1 MPDPDRRTQ
10 PTARLWRRVG
20 WVSVIGVLV
29 GCALV
34 VVALAMSLVVNGSSM
49 EPTLTNGDR
58 VLVDP
63 RAGLDDVERFD
74 VVQARVGEGGVSV
87 VKRVI
92 GLPGDEVA
100 IRPAAQGRALTV
112 WVRTGAQG
120 DWQQVDNAAWQPQAL
135 TRPCCAADGTVGDRT
150 RVATVPTGSLF
161 VLGDNLGHSDDS
173 REFGWV
179 PADRLGGVFVLRLLP
194 LGDAGWLPREV
205 RLVPAHEAPDEQ
217 GSAS

>member
-1 MPDPDRRTQ
+1 MPASETRTQ
-10 PTARLWRRVG
+10 PAARLGRRLG

-34 VVALAMSLVVNGSSM
+34 VVALALSLVINGSSM

-63 RAGLDDVERFD
+63 RPGLDDIERFD
-74 VVQARVGEGGVSV
+74 VVHARVGAGSVSV

-92 GLPGDEVA
+92 GLPGDQVA
-100 IRPAAQGRALTV
+100 IRPATQGRELTV
-112 WVRTGAQG
+112 WVRPGAKG
-120 DWQQVDNAAWQPQAL
+120 AWQQVVNDAWQPRVA
-135 TRPCCAADGTVGDRT
+135 TRPCCGQDGTASDRT
-150 RVATVPTGSLF
+150 RVATVPDGNLF
-161 VLGDNLGHSDDS
+161 LLGDNLGHSDDS

-179 PADRLGGVFVLRLLP
+179 PAERLGGVFVLRLRP
-194 LGDAGWLPREV
+194 LGDAGRLPHEG
-205 RLVPAHEAPDEQ
+205 RLVPAHDAPPGQ